1 MGALT
6 SDTIIS
12 QALGRLGN
20 ETLTLTAG
28 IWLLNL
34 LDRLYEDFSWPFL
47 EKVATGSLAIDQTSV
62 TLPSDFD
69 SPLSHDSFV
78 LTDTNGNNHSL
89 RFNTG
94 YDQDLISN
102 PSLGGEP
109 IRAIIDL
116 NAMTWRPYPL
126 ASQIYTWQI
135 RYKFKPTRGVDTFTP
150 DFPNDDIMIQGV
162 YVRGLQHEDD
172 DRYVPEN
179 QELLR
184 MISVYKAK
192 FNKQPMRSQRVL
204 LSSKFST
211 PIVFR

>member
-1 MGALT
+1 MSALT
-6 SDTIIS
+6 STDIVS
-12 QALGRLGN
+12 QALSRLGN
-20 ETLTLTAG
+20 ETLTTTAN

-34 LDRLYEDFSWPFL
+34 LDRLYEDLSWPFL
-47 EKVATGSLAIDQTSV
+47 EKVATGSLAIEQSSV

-78 LTDTNGNNHSL
+78 LIDENGNNHPL
-89 RFNTG
+89 KFNTG
-94 YDQDLISN
+94 YDQDLLAN
-102 PSLGGEP
+102 PSLTGEP
-109 IRAIIDL
+109 ITAILDL

-126 ASQIYTWQI
+126 ASQTYTYQI
-135 RYKFKPTRGVDTFTP
+135 RYKFKPSRSDVEFTP
-150 DFPNDDIMIQGV
+150 DFPNDDILIQGV

-172 DRYVPEN
+172 DRYVTEN

-204 LSSKFST
+204 FSRKFGT
-211 PIVFR
+211 PTNFR

>member
-6 SDTIIS
+6 STVIVS
-12 QALGRLGN
+12 QALERLGN
-20 ETLTLTAG
+20 ATLTTTAG

-34 LDRLYEDFSWPFL
+34 LDRLYEDYSWPFL
-47 EKVATGSLAIDQTSV
+47 EKIATGSLAAEATS
-62 TLPSDFD
+62 TNLPADFD
-69 SPLSHDSFV
+69 SPISHDSFV
-78 LTDTNGNNHSL
+78 LTDVNGINHSL

-94 YDQDLISN
+94 YDQDLLNDPGLI
-102 PSLGGEP
+102 GEP
-109 IRAIIDL
+109 KHVIIDL
-116 NAMTWRPYPL
+116 NAMTWRTFPL
-126 ASQIYTWQI
+126 ANQQYTYQI
-135 RYKFKPTRGVDTFTP
+135 RYKFKPARSDVAFTP
-150 DFPNDDIMIQGV
+150 DFPNDEIMIQGV

-192 FNKQPMRSQRVL
+192 FNKQPMRSQRVQ
-204 LSSKFST
+204 LSSKFGT